1 MTMNATL
8 PDAAPVVQPAPIHAV
23 RKVKGS
29 TLAASVLKRA
39 VHPGHLWTA
48 AKLHKNRKA
57 NRRAFDDTRLAMYAQ
72 FLPSDFLHY
81 GYFEDVDRH
90 PREMSLNDLTRAQT
104 RYADRLLELVGP
116 TTRGQFTGAVL
127 DVGCGMGGL
136 SRMLKDRGASPV
148 ALTPDKLQ
156 AAHIAKTLPGVPV
169 IRSKFEAL
177 DGAEHAGRYD
187 AVVTAESL
195 QYLKLDKALPL
206 LQTILKPGGAWVAC
220 DYFQTRTAT
229 DDPTCHNYRAFADR
243 VAAAGWRV
251 THEQDITANVLPT
264 LAFLHMLATQ
274 FGLPLMNFGILRLRR
289 KQPGLHHLLAG
300 LFAQIDGVIADNLG
314 LVDPVQFARDRQ
326 YMLLKLER

>member
-1 MTMNATL
+1 MTVNATL
-8 PDAAPVVQPAPIHAV
+8 PLASPSPASSAAVPGAIHAV
-23 RKVKGS
+23 RKVKGR

-57 NRRAFDDTRLAMYAQ
+57 NRRAFDDTRLAMYAK
-72 FLPSDFLHY
+72 FLPDGYLHY
-81 GYFEDVDRH
+81 GYFEDVDRQ

-116 TTRGQFTGAVL
+116 TTGAVL

-136 SRMLKDRGASPV
+136 SRMLQARGASPV

-177 DGAEHAGRYD
+177 SAEEHAGRYD
-187 AVVTAESL
+187 AVVTSESL

-206 LQTILKPGGAWVAC
+206 LAGILKPGGAWVAS
-220 DYFQTRTAT
+220 DYFQTKTAT
-229 DDPTCHNYRAFADR
+229 DDPTCHNYKAFQDR
-243 VAAAGWRV
+243 VRDAGWRV
-251 THEQDITANVLPT
+251 TFEQDITANVLPT

-300 LFAQIDGVIADNLG
+300 LFAQVDGVIADNLG